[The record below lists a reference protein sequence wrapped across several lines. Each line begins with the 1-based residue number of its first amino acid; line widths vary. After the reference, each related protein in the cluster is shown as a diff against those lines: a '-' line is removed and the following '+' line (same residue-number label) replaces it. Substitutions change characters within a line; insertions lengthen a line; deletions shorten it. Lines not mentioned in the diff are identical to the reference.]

1 MEKRKFSFILIIL
14 IGLCTVNLFAQE
26 ETPEEPLVKEEI
38 KAEKSDFKKAFNR
51 AMEIIW
57 PWPILSLESG
67 YPEVFSFD
75 IGLETLF
82 IPVTDEGRAGTYFAY
97 GYARSK
103 NDNFHRFSAGLAL
116 GAMGLFDAHGGVG
129 LGLMPKNHE
138 TLQTWFIEVSYRMV
152 ILEIKIIDEKPLK
165 PSSLV
170 DYYNST
176 YKDGY
181 KFKIGVSI

>member
-1 MEKRKFSFILIIL
+1 MEKRKFYFIFIIL
-14 IGLCTVNLFAQE
+14 VGLCAANLFAQE
-26 ETPEEPLVKEEI
+26 QNDETVVVEEEIVEEPVAGKESLEAPPAEEA
-38 KAEKSDFKKAFNR
+38 KPEKSEFAKAFNR

-103 NDNFHRFSAGLAL
+103 HDNFNRFSAGLAL
-116 GAMGLFDAHGGVG
+116 GMMGLFDAHGGVG
-129 LGLMPKNHE
+129 LGLMPRNC
-138 TLQTWFIEVSYRMV
+138 
-152 ILEIKIIDEKPLK
+152 
-165 PSSLV
+165 SSI
-170 DYYNST
+170 T
-176 YKDGY
+176 
-181 KFKIGVSI
+181 